1 MGIGSYNTKLQ
12 DLNKQIPT
20 WAAGLNKT
28 ESPIWVVDQY
38 TGFSSSDLR
47 DGVHPNASGDK
58 KMLDRWYPA
67 LLTAFAA
74 AKAEKTGAAAAAEV
88 VEVPFAA

>member
-1 MGIGSYNTKLQ
+1 MGTGSYNTKIQ
-12 DLNKQIPT
+12 ELNKAIPT

-28 ESPIWVVDQY
+28 ESPIWIVDQY

-58 KMLDRWYPA
+58 KMVDRWYPA

-74 AKAEKTGAAAAAEV
+74 AKAGKTAPAEAR
-88 VEVPFAA
+88 EVKFIA